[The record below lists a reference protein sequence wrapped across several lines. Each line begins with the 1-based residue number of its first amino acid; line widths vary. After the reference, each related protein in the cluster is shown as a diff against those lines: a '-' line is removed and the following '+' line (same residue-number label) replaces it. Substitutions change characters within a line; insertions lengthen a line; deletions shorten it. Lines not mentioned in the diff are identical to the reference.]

1 MTATVLPVQRDLAE
15 LFRAALERAVAAGA
29 LDLDP
34 GAIGPPALERPR
46 LPEHGDWATNVALVL
61 AKAAKAPPRKVAEAM
76 VAHLELPDWVAG
88 VEVAGPGFV
97 NVRLDQSWFAGLV
110 RRVVA
115 AGESFGTIDLGHGER
130 VNVEFISANPTGPLH
145 VGNARLAPMGDA
157 LANLLTATG
166 HKVEREYYFNDAG
179 NQIEQLGASV
189 EAAYLQLL
197 GRPAEVPA
205 DGYKGA
211 YVADAATELRA
222 EQGDAPADLDP
233 AERRARVTDWSFR
246 RMLAGIKQTLARLG
260 VEFDVWFSERTL
272 HDTGAI
278 AETVEELR
286 ARGVVEERDGAVWL
300 RTTQFGDD
308 KDRPLIRS
316 NGAPTYFGADAA
328 YYRDKRRRGFDRL
341 IFLWGADH
349 HGYVPR
355 MRAVVRAFGD
365 PDDAAEFLISQLV
378 SLVRAGQPAK
388 MSKRAGDI
396 ATVDDLLDEVGKDA
410 FRYTMLRFSLDAP
423 IEFDVEAVTRQ
434 SLDNP
439 VYYVQ
444 YAHARIASV
453 IRQGT
458 DTGFSPAPGRRGRPG
473 PAHPSDGGRPAAPP
487 GRVRGAGPHRRQ
499 PARPPPPDPLRRGPG
514 RRLPPLLRRVP
525 GPHRRPRPLQRP
537 LVARRQHQAG
547 PRQHPRPDRG
557 RRPGTDVAQE
567 PRTSSPDPEPASPAG
582 SRVAGGWELELLRW
596 RWWLR
601 LAADGH
607 SGPIWP
613 LAGARRSVL
622 RVLLVLRHL

>member
-1 MTATVLPVQRDLAE
+1 MTTTVLPVQRDLAG
-15 LFRAALERAVAAGA
+15 LFKAALERAVASGA

-34 GAIGPPALERPR
+34 AAIPEPALERPR
-46 LPEHGDWATNVALVL
+46 LPEHGDWATNVAMVL
-61 AKAAKAPPRKVAEAM
+61 ARAAKAPPRKVAEAM

-110 RRVVA
+110 RRVLA
-115 AGESFGTIDLGHGER
+115 EGQSHGTIDLGHGER

-145 VGNARLAPMGDA
+145 VGNARLAPTGDA
-157 LANLLTATG
+157 LANLLAATG

-179 NQIEQLGASV
+179 SQIEQLGASV
-189 EAAYLQLL
+189 EAAYLQLV
-197 GRPAEVPA
+197 GRPFELPA
-205 DGYKGA
+205 DGYRGA
-211 YVADAATELRA
+211 YVAEAAAELLA
-222 EQGDAPADLDP
+222 EEGEALADLDP
-233 AERRARVTDWSFR
+233 DDRRARITDWAFR
-246 RMLAGIKQTLARLG
+246 RMLAGIRQTLVRLG

-272 HDTGAI
+272 HESGAI
-278 AETVEELR
+278 AETVEELGE
-286 ARGVVEERDGAVWL
+286 RGVVEDRDGAVWL

-365 PDDAAEFLISQLV
+365 PDDTVEFLISQLV
-378 SLVRAGQPAK
+378 SLVRAGQPAR

-444 YAHARIASV
+444 YAHARISSV
-453 IRQGT
+453 IRQGNEI
-458 DTGFSPAPGRRGRPG
+458 GFSPLPVEEADLGLLT
-473 PAHPSDGGRPAAPP
+473 HPMEAA
-487 GRVRGAGPHRRQ
+487 
-499 PARPPPPDPLRRGPG
+499 
-514 RRLPPLLRRVP
+514 LLRRLAAYEELVLTAARQRA
-525 GPHRRPRPLQRP
+525 PHRLTRYAEDLAAAFHRFYGECRVL
-537 LVARRQHQAG
+537 
-547 PRQHPRPDRG
+547 
-557 RRPGTDVAQE
+557 TDDHAL
-567 PRTSSPDPEPASPAG
+567 SSA
-582 SRVAGGWELELLRW
+582 
-596 RWWLR
+596 RWWLVHSTR
-601 LAADGH
+601 QVLANILGLIGVDA
-607 SGPIWP
+607 PE
-613 LAGARRSVL
+613 RM
-622 RVLLVLRHL
+622 

>member
-1 MTATVLPVQRDLAE
+1 
-15 LFRAALERAVAAGA
+15 
-29 LDLDP
+29 
-34 GAIGPPALERPR
+34 
-46 LPEHGDWATNVALVL
+46 
-61 AKAAKAPPRKVAEAM
+61 
-76 VAHLELPDWVAG
+76 
-88 VEVAGPGFV
+88 
-97 NVRLDQSWFAGLV
+97 
-110 RRVVA
+110 
-115 AGESFGTIDLGHGER
+115 
-130 VNVEFISANPTGPLH
+130 
-145 VGNARLAPMGDA
+145 
-157 LANLLTATG
+157 
-166 HKVEREYYFNDAG
+166 
-179 NQIEQLGASV
+179 
-189 EAAYLQLL
+189 
-197 GRPAEVPA
+197 
-205 DGYKGA
+205 
-211 YVADAATELRA
+211 VADVATELQA
-222 EQGDAPADLDP
+222 EQGEALADLDP
-233 AERRARVTDWSFR
+233 AERRARITDWAFR
-246 RMLAGIKQTLARLG
+246 RMLAGIRQTLARLG

-278 AETVEELR
+278 AETVQDLR

-365 PDDAAEFLISQLV
+365 PDDTAEFLISQLV

-458 DTGFSPAPGRRGRPG
+458 GTGFVPLPVEEADLGLLT
-473 PAHPSDGGRPAAPP
+473 HPMEAA
-487 GRVRGAGPHRRQ
+487 
-499 PARPPPPDPLRRGPG
+499 
-514 RRLPPLLRRVP
+514 LLRRLAAFEEQVLTAASQRA
-525 GPHRRPRPLQRP
+525 PHRL
-537 LVARRQHQAG
+537 ARYAEDLAAAFHRFYG
-547 PRQHPRPDRG
+547 ECRVL
-557 RRPGTDVAQE
+557 TDDHAL
-567 PRTSSPDPEPASPAG
+567 SSA
-582 SRVAGGWELELLRW
+582 
-596 RWWLR
+596 RWWLVVSTKQV
-601 LAADGH
+601 LANT
-607 SGPIWP
+607 
-613 LAGARRSVL
+613 LA
-622 RVLLVLRHL
+622 LLGVDAPERM

>member
-1 MTATVLPVQRDLAE
+1 MTTTVLPVQRDLAG
-15 LFRAALERAVAAGA
+15 LFKAALERAVASGA

-34 GAIGPPALERPR
+34 AAIPEPALERPR
-46 LPEHGDWATNVALVL
+46 LPEHGDWATNVAMVL
-61 AKAAKAPPRKVAEAM
+61 ARAAKAPPRKVAEAM

-110 RRVVA
+110 RRVLA
-115 AGESFGTIDLGHGER
+115 EGQSYGTIDLGHGER

-145 VGNARLAPMGDA
+145 VGNARLAPTGDA
-157 LANLLTATG
+157 LANLLAATG

-179 NQIEQLGASV
+179 SQIEQLGASV
-189 EAAYLQLL
+189 EAAYLQLV
-197 GRPAEVPA
+197 GRPFELPA
-205 DGYKGA
+205 DGYRGA
-211 YVADAATELRA
+211 YVAEAAAELLA
-222 EQGDAPADLDP
+222 EEGEALADLDP
-233 AERRARVTDWSFR
+233 DDRRARITDWAFR
-246 RMLAGIKQTLARLG
+246 RMLAGIRQTLARLG

-272 HDTGAI
+272 HESGAI
-278 AETVEELR
+278 AETVEELGE
-286 ARGVVEERDGAVWL
+286 RGVVEDRDGAVWL

-365 PDDAAEFLISQLV
+365 PDDTVEFLISQLV
-378 SLVRAGQPAK
+378 SLVRAGQPAR

-444 YAHARIASV
+444 YAHARISSV
-453 IRQGT
+453 IRQGNEI
-458 DTGFSPAPGRRGRPG
+458 GFSPLPVEEADLGLLT
-473 PAHPSDGGRPAAPP
+473 HPMEAA
-487 GRVRGAGPHRRQ
+487 
-499 PARPPPPDPLRRGPG
+499 
-514 RRLPPLLRRVP
+514 LLRRLAAYEELVLTAARQRA
-525 GPHRRPRPLQRP
+525 PHRLTRYAEDLAAAFHRFYGECRVL
-537 LVARRQHQAG
+537 
-547 PRQHPRPDRG
+547 
-557 RRPGTDVAQE
+557 TDDHAL
-567 PRTSSPDPEPASPAG
+567 SSA
-582 SRVAGGWELELLRW
+582 
-596 RWWLR
+596 RWWLV
-601 LAADGH
+601 D
-607 SGPIWP
+607 STK
-613 LAGARRSVL
+613 
-622 RVLLVLRHL
+622 RVLANTLALIGVDAPERM

>member
-1 MTATVLPVQRDLAE
+1 
-15 LFRAALERAVAAGA
+15 
-29 LDLDP
+29 
-34 GAIGPPALERPR
+34 
-46 LPEHGDWATNVALVL
+46 
-61 AKAAKAPPRKVAEAM
+61 
-76 VAHLELPDWVAG
+76 
-88 VEVAGPGFV
+88 
-97 NVRLDQSWFAGLV
+97 
-110 RRVVA
+110 VA

-211 YVADAATELRA
+211 YVADVATELQA
-222 EQGDAPADLDP
+222 EQGEALADLDP
-233 AERRARVTDWSFR
+233 AERRARITDWAFR
-246 RMLAGIKQTLARLG
+246 RMLAGIRQTLTRLG

-278 AETVEELR
+278 AETVEDLR

-365 PDDAAEFLISQLV
+365 PDDTAEFLISQLV
-378 SLVRAGQPAK
+378 SLVRAGQPAR

-458 DTGFSPAPGRRGRPG
+458 GTGFVPLPVEEADLGLLT
-473 PAHPSDGGRPAAPP
+473 HPMEAA
-487 GRVRGAGPHRRQ
+487 
-499 PARPPPPDPLRRGPG
+499 
-514 RRLPPLLRRVP
+514 LLRRLAAFEEQVLTAASQRA
-525 GPHRRPRPLQRP
+525 PHRL
-537 LVARRQHQAG
+537 ARYAEDLAAAFHRFYG
-547 PRQHPRPDRG
+547 ECRVL
-557 RRPGTDVAQE
+557 TDDHAL
-567 PRTSSPDPEPASPAG
+567 SSA
-582 SRVAGGWELELLRW
+582 
-596 RWWLR
+596 RWWLVVSTKQV
-601 LAADGH
+601 LANT
-607 SGPIWP
+607 
-613 LAGARRSVL
+613 LA
-622 RVLLVLRHL
+622 LLGVDAPERM

>member
-1 MTATVLPVQRDLAE
+1 MTATVLPVQRDLSG
-15 LFRAALERAVAAGA
+15 LFRAALERAVSSEALA
-29 LDLDP
+29 LDP
-34 GAIGPPALERPR
+34 AAIPDPALERPR

-61 AKAAKAPPRKVAEAM
+61 AKAAKAPPRAVAEAM
-76 VAHLELPDWVAG
+76 AAHLELPDWVAG

-97 NVRLDQSWFAGLV
+97 NIRLDQTWFAALV
-110 RRVVA
+110 RRVLA

-179 NQIEQLGASV
+179 SQIEQLGASV
-189 EAAYLQLL
+189 EAAYLSLL
-197 GRPAEVPA
+197 GRPAEAPA

-211 YVADAATELRA
+211 YVADAARELQA
-222 EQGDAPADLDP
+222 EQGDALADLGPD
-233 AERRARVTDWSFR
+233 ERRARITDWAFR
-246 RMLAGIKQTLARLG
+246 RMLAGIRETLARLG

-272 HDTGAI
+272 HETGAI
-278 AETVEELR
+278 AETVDELR
-286 ARGVVEERDGAVWL
+286 ARGVVQDRDGAVWL

-365 PDDAAEFLISQLV
+365 PDDVAEFHISQLV
-378 SLVRAGQPAK
+378 SLVRAGQPAR

-423 IEFDVEAVTRQ
+423 VTRQ

-458 DTGFSPAPGRRGRPG
+458 DTGFSALPIDEADLGLLT
-473 PAHPSDGGRPAAPP
+473 HPMEAA
-487 GRVRGAGPHRRQ
+487 
-499 PARPPPPDPLRRGPG
+499 
-514 RRLPPLLRRVP
+514 LLRRLAAFEEQVLTAASQRA
-525 GPHRRPRPLQRP
+525 PHRLTRYAEDLAAAFHRFYGECRVL
-537 LVARRQHQAG
+537 
-547 PRQHPRPDRG
+547 
-557 RRPGTDVAQE
+557 TDDHAL
-567 PRTSSPDPEPASPAG
+567 SSA
-582 SRVAGGWELELLRW
+582 
-596 RWWLR
+596 RWWLVN
-601 LAADGH
+601 
-607 SGPIWP
+607 STK
-613 LAGARRSVL
+613 
-622 RVLLVLRHL
+622 RVLANTLALIGVDAPERM

>member
-1 MTATVLPVQRDLAE
+1 MTTTVLPVQRDLAG
-15 LFRAALERAVAAGA
+15 LFKAALERAVASGA

-34 GAIGPPALERPR
+34 AAIPEPALERPR
-46 LPEHGDWATNVALVL
+46 LPEHGDWATNVAMVL
-61 AKAAKAPPRKVAEAM
+61 ARAAKAPPRKVAEAM

-110 RRVVA
+110 RRVLA
-115 AGESFGTIDLGHGER
+115 EGQSYGTIDLGHGER

-145 VGNARLAPMGDA
+145 VGNARLAPTGDA
-157 LANLLTATG
+157 LANLLAATG

-179 NQIEQLGASV
+179 SQIEQLGASV
-189 EAAYLQLL
+189 EAAYLQLV
-197 GRPAEVPA
+197 GRPFELPA
-205 DGYKGA
+205 DGYRGA
-211 YVADAATELRA
+211 YVAEAAAELLA
-222 EQGDAPADLDP
+222 EEGEALADLDP
-233 AERRARVTDWSFR
+233 DDRRARITDWAFR
-246 RMLAGIKQTLARLG
+246 RMLAGIRQTLARLG

-272 HDTGAI
+272 HESGAI
-278 AETVEELR
+278 AETVEELGE
-286 ARGVVEERDGAVWL
+286 RGVVEDRDGAVWL

-365 PDDAAEFLISQLV
+365 PDDTVEFLISQLV
-378 SLVRAGQPAK
+378 SLVRAGQPAR

-444 YAHARIASV
+444 YAHARISSV
-453 IRQGT
+453 IRQGNEI
-458 DTGFSPAPGRRGRPG
+458 GFSPLPVEEADLGLLT
-473 PAHPSDGGRPAAPP
+473 HPMEAA
-487 GRVRGAGPHRRQ
+487 
-499 PARPPPPDPLRRGPG
+499 
-514 RRLPPLLRRVP
+514 LLRRLAAYEELVLTAARQRA
-525 GPHRRPRPLQRP
+525 PHRLTRYAEDLAAAFHRFYGECRVL
-537 LVARRQHQAG
+537 
-547 PRQHPRPDRG
+547 
-557 RRPGTDVAQE
+557 TDDHAL
-567 PRTSSPDPEPASPAG
+567 SSA
-582 SRVAGGWELELLRW
+582 
-596 RWWLR
+596 RWWLVHSTR
-601 LAADGH
+601 QVLANILGLIGVDA
-607 SGPIWP
+607 PE
-613 LAGARRSVL
+613 RM
-622 RVLLVLRHL
+622 

>member
-1 MTATVLPVQRDLAE
+1 MTATVLPVQRDLSG
-15 LFRAALERAVAAGA
+15 LFRAALERAVSSGA
-29 LDLDP
+29 LALDP
-34 GAIGPPALERPR
+34 AAIPDPALERPR

-61 AKAAKAPPRKVAEAM
+61 AKAAKAPPRAVAEAM
-76 VAHLELPDWVAG
+76 VAQLELPDWVAG

-97 NVRLDQSWFAGLV
+97 NVRLDQTWFAALV
-110 RRVVA
+110 RRVLA
-115 AGESFGTIDLGHGER
+115 ARESFGTIDLGHGER

-179 NQIEQLGASV
+179 SQIEQLGASV
-189 EAAYLQLL
+189 EAAYLSLL
-197 GRPAEVPA
+197 GRPAEAPA

-211 YVADAATELRA
+211 YVADAARELQA
-222 EQGDAPADLDP
+222 EQGDALADLAPD
-233 AERRARVTDWSFR
+233 ERRTRITDWAFR
-246 RMLAGIKQTLARLG
+246 RMLAGIRETLARLG

-272 HDTGAI
+272 HETGAI

-286 ARGVVEERDGAVWL
+286 ARGVVEDRDGAVWL

-365 PDDAAEFLISQLV
+365 PDDVAEFHISQLV
-378 SLVRAGQPAK
+378 RLVRAGQPAK

-458 DTGFSPAPGRRGRPG
+458 DTGFSALPVDEADLGLLT
-473 PAHPSDGGRPAAPP
+473 HPMEAA
-487 GRVRGAGPHRRQ
+487 
-499 PARPPPPDPLRRGPG
+499 
-514 RRLPPLLRRVP
+514 LLRRLAAFEEHVLVAA
-525 GPHRRPRPLQRP
+525 GQRAPHRLTRYAEDLAAAFHRFYGECRVL
-537 LVARRQHQAG
+537 
-547 PRQHPRPDRG
+547 
-557 RRPGTDVAQE
+557 TDDHAL
-567 PRTSSPDPEPASPAG
+567 SSA
-582 SRVAGGWELELLRW
+582 
-596 RWWLR
+596 RWWLVNSTKQV
-601 LAADGH
+601 LANT
-607 SGPIWP
+607 
-613 LAGARRSVL
+613 LALIGVDAPERM
-622 RVLLVLRHL
+622 

>member
-15 LFRAALERAVAAGA
+15 LCRAALERAVAAGA

-34 GAIGPPALERPR
+34 GAIGSPALERPR

-115 AGESFGTIDLGHGER
+115 AGASFGTIDLGHGER

-211 YVADAATELRA
+211 YVADVATELRA
-222 EQGDAPADLDP
+222 EQGDALADLDP
-233 AERRARVTDWSFR
+233 AGRRARVTDWAFR

-365 PDDAAEFLISQLV
+365 PDDTAEFLISQLV

-458 DTGFSPAPGRRGRPG
+458 DTGFSPLPVEEAELGLLT
-473 PAHPSDGGRPAAPP
+473 HPMEAA
-487 GRVRGAGPHRRQ
+487 
-499 PARPPPPDPLRRGPG
+499 
-514 RRLPPLLRRVP
+514 LLRRLAAFEEQVLTAASQRA
-525 GPHRRPRPLQRP
+525 PHRL
-537 LVARRQHQAG
+537 ARYAEDLAAAFHRFYG
-547 PRQHPRPDRG
+547 ECRVLTDDR
-557 RRPGTDVAQE
+557 AL
-567 PRTSSPDPEPASPAG
+567 SSA
-582 SRVAGGWELELLRW
+582 
-596 RWWLR
+596 RWWLVVSTKQV
-601 LAADGH
+601 LANT
-607 SGPIWP
+607 
-613 LAGARRSVL
+613 LK
-622 RVLLVLRHL
+622 LLGVDAPERM